1 MRKRRRRSNANAME
15 RAGSVVVAGNLFW
28 LNVAKD
34 FFNLFWLNAPKV
46 VSLSRSVG
54 LVAKDFFSVPKE
66 WPQELLMK
74 DLYGFL
80 ATLAKALRQRRKQ
93 RRQRRKSRRPTAV
106 SQAAA
111 TQGGD
116 NPGQRTKWHVT
127 LNGGTVVS
135 TDYLRTGG
143 KKGVAY
149 QYEGAVTVRRHF
161 FLSPEFAH
169 AHPLLAEIV
178 RAAAGHRQSKW
189 KMVTTWNSFLERLE
203 QEKGKKTA
211 LALTVP
217 EIVRNGIQHRRSGR
231 GG

>member
-1 MRKRRRRSNANAME
+1 ME
-15 RAGSVVVAGNLFW
+15 RAGSFVVAGNLFW

-66 WPQELLMK
+66 PEE
-74 DLYGFL
+74 
-80 ATLAKALRQRRKQ
+80 AEE
-93 RRQRRKSRRPTAV
+93 
-106 SQAAA
+106 
-111 TQGGD
+111 
-116 NPGQRTKWHVT
+116 RTKWHVT
-127 LNGGTVVS
+127 LNGGTIVS